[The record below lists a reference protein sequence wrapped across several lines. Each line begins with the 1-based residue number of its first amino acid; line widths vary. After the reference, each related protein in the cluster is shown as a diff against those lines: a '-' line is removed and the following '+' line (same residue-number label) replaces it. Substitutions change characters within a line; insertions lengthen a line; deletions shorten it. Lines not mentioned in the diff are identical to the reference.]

1 MRRTIL
7 LTLVAV
13 MSLAACDRAA
23 ETDLTTTT
31 TASTTSGPVAEEPVP
46 DTTAVTPETTVA
58 ASPETTAAGTPV
70 GDYTI
75 EVAASEDAGEI
86 LWISIAP
93 DDYTDRDLEDFVAR
107 VRDER
112 ENLVGLYVV
121 DDPAAVDAV
130 RVAEE
135 ARTEEEQALVDAHYL
150 VSLTE
155 GNVVTFRGPFES
167 AGSFVLGS

>member
-13 MSLAACDRAA
+13 TALAACDRAA

-31 TASTTSGPVAEEPVP
+31 TSTTSGPVAEEPTP
-46 DTTAVTPETTVA
+46 ETTAAAPETTVA
-58 ASPETTAAGTPV
+58 SGPETTAAGTPV

-75 EVAASEDAGEI
+75 EVAASEGDGEV
-86 LWISIAP
+86 LWVSIAAE
-93 DDYTDRDLEDFVAR
+93 DYTDRDLEDFVAR